1 MTRIAGYI
9 NVIALALCAFM
20 LISFMLLPAET
31 TRRHYLNV
39 CLIIGIVILQLGF
52 IIPWA
57 NKPEKCYNEIT
68 PNSEHTSGVCAVGGA
83 MVVFGGAAI
92 NMWILIRAL
101 SMHLQICW
109 GIEPGRNFFWAA
121 QVFGWALSVTLLSTE
136 MSISGVSFRF
146 GDYCHVNSHA
156 SLGPLW
162 IPLLALAGISL
173 CLQLSTFA
181 YCLNVYIKHSL
192 GVVKPSTHSSQ
203 AESSLTSFRSASA
216 RAVFRRVR
224 KVVLLQWRGLAI
236 AIIVVADVIFFS
248 LVYTILDQQMSSTI
262 RNPESL
268 EPWLECLVIK
278 QNKNACLHLAK
289 PLAVNQ
295 SLLIAVLI
303 LLAIVGIEA
312 FFLICRWQML
322 TGWLNVCRG
331 RLRQSRE
338 MNEFVSLDAHRL
350 SATKEGN
357 IELSSIGSPLSNDS
371 PYGSNLTASAMSMN
385 SPASPAKLVT
395 PLTRIENTNYY
406 DEELAPTG
414 AFDGIYHNP
423 VTNFSRP
430 VGNPSRFSSE
440 SEGLSTYAIRS
451 KNDMSRQPALPKIDD
466 T

>member
-1 MTRIAGYI
+1 
-9 NVIALALCAFM
+9 
-20 LISFMLLPAET
+20 MLLPAET

-162 IPLLALAGISL
+162 IPLLALAG
-173 CLQLSTFA
+173 
-181 YCLNVYIKHSL
+181 
-192 GVVKPSTHSSQ
+192 
-203 AESSLTSFRSASA
+203 
-216 RAVFRRVR
+216 
-224 KVVLLQWRGLAI
+224 
-236 AIIVVADVIFFS
+236 
-248 LVYTILDQQMSSTI
+248 
-262 RNPESL
+262 
-268 EPWLECLVIK
+268 LVIK